1 MGTDSTVLLL
11 ADSTLVAVVALVAL
25 VMVSI
30 VVLGLAFLRPT
41 SQTAAPVPAQVAPLP
56 APNPQPQPAQP
67 TSRAHIARPVAGG
80 RTLEI
85 DVPTQHVDE
94 FMSALRASGWRV
106 HETGEVVAT
115 DDDEEGLT
123 TVLVDVPQTSNRTA
137 TGEEIR

>member
-1 MGTDSTVLLL
+1 MGTASTVLLL
-11 ADSTLVAVVALVAL
+11 SDATLVAVVALVAI
-25 VMVSI
+25 VIVSL
-30 VVLGLAFLRPT
+30 VVLALMFLRPQL
-41 SQTAAPVPAQVAPLP
+41 SHAAPVATPAAMVLP
-56 APNPQPQPAQP
+56 SPQPHAPM
-67 TSRAHIARPVAGG
+67 RAPVARSVAGG

-85 DVPTQHVDE
+85 DVPTKHVDE

-123 TVLVDVPQTSNRTA
+123 TVLVDVPMPSNRAA